1 MTEKIYIKD
10 KGQVFLL
17 YKELLKIGKEKPYF
31 GKMGK
36 RCKQVVH
43 TEKLSVP

>member
-17 YKELLKIGKEKPYF
+17 YKGLLKVGKEKPYL

-36 RCKQVVH
+36 SYKQVVH
-43 TEKLSVP
+43 PEKQK